1 MILVALSIAL
11 LAILIDLILD
21 QRLVTVESWERLLL
35 RLGIALISVLHDLLN
50 ILGLWLFII
59 VQVYLVEI
67 VNTLEELSMHAFIV
81 TILTRLVSYLWKDAR
96 SVRPV
101 FFLVRPSVDLLIVNS
116 LDALLV
122 KLLLVLVLVPVS
134 PINQS
139 VDLFDETA
147 QVVLLLAQRLVN
159 PIEALH
165 ELVKVLVLL
174 LRRGL
179 LLVRVKL
186 NDLVLPHG
194 HVLELLLL
202 L

>member
-67 VNTLEELSMHAFIV
+67 VHTLEELSMHAFIV
-81 TILTRLVSYLWKDAR
+81 TILTRLVSYLWQDAR

-101 FFLVRPSVDLLIVNS
+101 LFLVRPSVDLLIVNS

-174 LRRGL
+174 LR
-179 LLVRVKL
+179 
-186 NDLVLPHG
+186 
-194 HVLELLLL
+194 
-202 L
+202 